1 MDGQSCCGPERKQAS
16 TAQFGELPPELKYA
30 DGTPPPSPC
39 CLPTY
44 AANHSGSTDGMLL
57 MSGGSFTM
65 GTDNPG
71 WANAGDGESPARTVH
86 VKPFWITPTTITNKD
101 FQEFIN
107 ETAYKTEADKFGW
120 SFVFHALLT
129 PKQLQ
134 SKEVEAVPG
143 LAWWYKVDRANWRR
157 PEGSGTNI
165 KKRMDH
171 PVVHVS
177 WLDAY
182 NYCQWK
188 GWRLPTEAEWEF
200 AAKGGVDDQQ
210 WWWGEDLEPSG
221 KHAMNVWQ
229 GNFPHENSLAD
240 GYLGTAPA
248 KHYKPNKFGLYNV
261 TGNVWEWV
269 HDWFS
274 PDFHHSSDYQA
285 NDPLGPPAGSAK
297 VMKGGSF
304 LCHHSYC
311 NRYRLPAR
319 TANTPDSAASNNGF
333 RAVRDATDEEIERL
347 GSD

>member
-1 MDGQSCCGPERKQAS
+1 MDGKTCCNPDRE
-16 TAQFGELPPELKYA
+16 QFGELPDQLRYA
-30 DGTPPPSPC
+30 DGTQPPSPC
-39 CLPTY
+39 CLPVLER
-44 AANHSGSTDGMLL
+44 AESGTTEGMLL
-57 MSGGSFTM
+57 LPGGTFTM

-71 WANAGDGESPARTVH
+71 WANHGDGEGPARSVEI
-86 VKPFWITPTTITNKD
+86 KPFWITPTTITNKQ

-107 ETAYKTEADKFGW
+107 DTGYKTEADLFGW

-129 PKQLQ
+129 PKQIQ
-134 SKEVEAVPG
+134 GTGVDTVPG
-143 LAWWYKVDRANWRR
+143 LDWWYKVDRANWRR
-157 PEGSGTNI
+157 PEGPGSNI

-171 PVVHVS
+171 PVIHVS

-182 NYCQWK
+182 NFCKWK
-188 GWRLPTEAEWEF
+188 GWRLATEAEWEY

-210 WWWGEDLEPSG
+210 WWWSDELEPKG

-229 GNFPHENSLAD
+229 GDFPHENSLAD

-269 HDWFS
+269 YDWFS
-274 PDFHHSSDYQA
+274 PDYHLQDNY
-285 NDPLGPPAGSAK
+285 NPTNPTGPFAGSAK

-319 TANTPDSAASNNGF
+319 TANTPDSAACNNGF
-333 RAVRDATDEEIERL
+333 RAVRDATEEEVNSLIN
-347 GSD
+347 